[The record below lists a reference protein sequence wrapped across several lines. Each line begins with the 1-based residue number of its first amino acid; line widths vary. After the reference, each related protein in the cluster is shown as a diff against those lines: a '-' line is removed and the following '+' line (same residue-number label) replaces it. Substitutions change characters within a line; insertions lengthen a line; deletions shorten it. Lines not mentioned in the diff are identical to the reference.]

1 MKKTLLLLIIVVAS
15 VLTAFA
21 QTKADLSQAAIDGLD
36 EAFMLT
42 NSGEAEA
49 AMEILNKL
57 DKENPNNYS
66 VLRGMAFTYSMS
78 GEYNKALEIC
88 KRMENH
94 PAASYHAY
102 QLEGNTLKSMGKEED
117 AIKAYNRG
125 LERFPNSPLLYIEQG
140 KIADGKQD
148 YDKAR
153 DMYEKAIE
161 ADPSEPWSYW
171 FLAVLYADSN
181 EPFWTVMY
189 AEAARLL
196 TMNKEEYKRDT
207 EEMSLLLNDVYH
219 DNIGIAINTQE
230 DSILIVTSFTDLD
243 EIAFSPDTM
252 QMYVLLP
259 VAFNKE
265 MATALIPEAIALK
278 SEKEITLQSIINAR
292 GRFIDSFFEQ
302 FIDYYDVPIFDYQR
316 LVRQSGHWQAYNMM
330 LFGLGDPDGLNH
342 WYETDP
348 TAREQME
355 AFTRWY
361 EEHPFTSTA
370 ERPTLASKVYRQI
383 NLGVPSNEEVSNAEG
398 CREHSADALRLA
410 RWWHEQPH
418 NPKSY
423 MLMVVRNFL
432 FIWCVNSDEVTIE
445 LRGCSVED
453 SEEGMLAMMFAMAE
467 YGLEHKVKALGEE
480 GFAYAFKKAL
490 TYLDKNRAVIEI
502 PERVEE
508 CLKMT
513 PEQLNQR
520 IHEEFQQAP

>member
-1 MKKTLLLLIIVVAS
+1 MKKSILFLLVAAVAIFS
-15 VLTAFA
+15 GHA
-21 QTKADLSQAAIDGLD
+21 QTRADLSEAAIEGLN
-36 EAFMLT
+36 EAFILT

-66 VLRGMAFTYSMS
+66 VLWGMGHTYSMS

-88 KRMENH
+88 KLLENH

-102 QLEGNTLKSMGKEED
+102 QLEGNTLQSMGKEEE

-153 DMYEKAIE
+153 DLYEKAIE
-161 ADPSEPWSYW
+161 ADPTEPWSYW
-171 FLAVLYADSN
+171 FLAVLFADSN
-181 EPFWTVMY
+181 EPFWAIMY
-189 AEAARLL
+189 SEAARLL
-196 TMNKEEYKRDT
+196 TMNKEEYKQDT
-207 EEMSLLLNDVYH
+207 EEMSLLLEYVYR
-219 DNIGIAINTQE
+219 DNIDIAINPQE
-230 DSILIVTSFTDLD
+230 DSLIIVTSFTDLN
-243 EIAFSPDTM
+243 EIAYSPDTM
-252 QMYVLLP
+252 QVYVPLP
-259 VAFNKE
+259 VAFNQE
-265 MATALIPEAIALK
+265 MSAALMPEAIAK
-278 SEKEITLQSIINAR
+278 IPEKEITLQSLIDVR
-292 GRFIDSFFEQ
+292 GRFIDSFYER

-316 LVRQSGHWQAYNMM
+316 LVRQSGHWQAYNIM

-342 WYETDP
+342 WYDTDP
-348 TAREQME
+348 TAQEQME

-383 NLGVPSNEEVSNAEG
+383 NLGVPSNEEVSNAQG
-398 CREHSADALRLA
+398 CRKHSADALRLA
-410 RWWHEQPH
+410 RWWHEQPY

-432 FIWCVNSDEVTIE
+432 NYWCVNSDEVTIE

-453 SEEGMLAMMFAMAE
+453 SDMGMMTMMFAMAE
-467 YGLEHKVKALGEE
+467 YGLKHKVKALGEE
-480 GFAYAFKKAL
+480 GFTYAFKKAL

-502 PERVEE
+502 PQRVEE

-513 PEQLNQR
+513 PEQLDQR
-520 IHEEFQQAP
+520 IHEEYNRPT

>member
-1 MKKTLLLLIIVVAS
+1 MAIFS
-15 VLTAFA
+15 GHA
-21 QTKADLSQAAIDGLD
+21 QTRADLSEAAIEGLN

-66 VLRGMAFTYSMS
+66 VIWGMGYTYSMS

-88 KRMENH
+88 KRLENH

-102 QLEGNTLKSMGKEED
+102 QLEGNTLQRMGKEED

-125 LERFPNSPLLYIEQG
+125 LERFPNSPVLYIEQG

-153 DMYEKAIE
+153 DMYEKAVE

-171 FLAVLYADSN
+171 FLAVLYANSN
-181 EPFWTVMY
+181 EPFWAVMY
-189 AEAARLL
+189 GEAARLL
-196 TMNKEEYKRDT
+196 TMNKEEYEEDT
-207 EEMSLLLNDVYH
+207 KEMSLLLNYVYY
-219 DNIGIAINTQE
+219 DNIDIAIPVEE
-230 DSILIVTSFTDLD
+230 DTLIIVTSFTDLN
-243 EIAFSPDTM
+243 EIAYSTDSL
-252 QMYVLLP
+252 QAYVSLP
-259 VAFNKE
+259 VAFDQE
-265 MATALIPEAIALK
+265 MASALIPVE
-278 SEKEITLQSIINAR
+278 EITLQSIINAR
-292 GRFIDSFFEQ
+292 GRFIDSFYER

-348 TAREQME
+348 TAQEQME
-355 AFTRWY
+355 AFNRWY

-383 NLGVPSNEEVSNAEG
+383 NLGVPTNEEVSNAEG
-398 CREHSADALRLA
+398 CRKHSADALRLA
-410 RWWHEQPH
+410 RWWLEQPY

-432 FIWCVNSDEVTIE
+432 FNWCVNSDEVTIE
-445 LRGCSVED
+445 LFGCSVED
-453 SEEGMLAMMFAMAE
+453 SEEGMLAMMFAMVE

-513 PEQLNQR
+513 PEQLDQR
-520 IHEEFQQAP
+520 IHEEHKLPT